1 MCPLN
6 FGQVILVEALAGISL
21 LVILIGVGLNSFE
34 SAIAK
39 ARLSEILM
47 FLSTERLALQE
58 QFALTGEGL
67 PPRQTEPRLA
77 GKMAGEKH
85 LEYSVTQIE
94 SSLIAEGAMGD
105 AKIPFFLA
113 YTPAL
118 IANGV
123 PGSMMWL
130 CGNRQPPAGWARLP
144 GPVGTDL
151 PAKYLYSVCR

>member
-1 MCPLN
+1 
-6 FGQVILVEALAGISL
+6 VITVEALAGISL

-39 ARLSEILM
+39 ARLSEILL

-58 QFALTGEGL
+58 QLALTGEGL
-67 PPRQTEPRLA
+67 PPHLGEPRSA
-77 GKMAGEKH
+77 EKKAGEKQ

-94 SSLIAEGAMGD
+94 SSLIAEGTMGD
-105 AKIPFFLA
+105 ARTPFFLA
-113 YTPAL
+113 YTPAV
-118 IANGV
+118 IAKGV

-144 GPVGTDL
+144 GPGGTDL
-151 PAKYLYSVCR
+151 PAKYLYSVCRDNKES